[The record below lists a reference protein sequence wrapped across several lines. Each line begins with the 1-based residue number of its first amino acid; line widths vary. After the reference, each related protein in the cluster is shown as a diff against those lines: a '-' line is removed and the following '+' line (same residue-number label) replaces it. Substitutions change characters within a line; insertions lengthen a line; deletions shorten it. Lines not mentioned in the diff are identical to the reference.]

1 LLVPALLLLGCGK
14 EGTPLAPVSG
24 RELTVNKPLSNGT
37 VRWQARGTT
46 RPAPGRKGVIA
57 PVPLHPV
64 IEVKVKPGDRVKKGQ
79 VLVRLD
85 DDEPQAEVR
94 AKKAA
99 VAELRATVA
108 RLKAQPREEERAEA
122 RSALETVKVSVL
134 ETRKQLKR
142 FTSLYTQ
149 GAFTLSKFD
158 ETQATLLKLEAEE
171 RAAAARL
178 QQVLKRPWK
187 LEIAEAEAK
196 LAGAQAAAAVSA
208 AELEHYTVTAPIDGV
223 VSWLDVHPGTVS
235 RPGTSV
241 WGEILD
247 LSEIDVQCDLSPGQ
261 AGRVRLGEGAV
272 VRQGEGAE
280 AMRGRVAFVGVAAD
294 PRSGRV
300 PVWVRVANPGGR
312 LRCYTEV
319 VVSFGDQ

>member
-1 LLVPALLLLGCGK
+1 MCCHARVGLLVPALLLLGCGK

-122 RSALETVKVSVL
+122 RSALETVKLVL
-134 ETRKQLKR
+134 R
-142 FTSLYTQ
+142 Y
-149 GAFTLSKFD
+149 
-158 ETQATLLKLEAEE
+158 
-171 RAAAARL
+171 
-178 QQVLKRPWK
+178 
-187 LEIAEAEAK
+187 
-196 LAGAQAAAAVSA
+196 
-208 AELEHYTVTAPIDGV
+208 GV
-223 VSWLDVHPGTVS
+223 
-235 RPGTSV
+235 
-241 WGEILD
+241 
-247 LSEIDVQCDLSPGQ
+247 
-261 AGRVRLGEGAV
+261 
-272 VRQGEGAE
+272 
-280 AMRGRVAFVGVAAD
+280 
-294 PRSGRV
+294 
-300 PVWVRVANPGGR
+300 
-312 LRCYTEV
+312 
-319 VVSFGDQ
+319 